1 VEIIYTN
8 GMITINET
16 IIVILVSFLVLVF
29 ILNRLMFRPLR
40 DVIAQRETHFAALD
54 RDITTV
60 RNKTTD
66 LSARLR
72 QKEETARQEGLILKN
87 ELETAANQQAKEI
100 VNITRGEITGLKE
113 STQKE
118 IDIQIAEAKKVIHQ
132 EAHRLSMEI
141 VSKILGREI
150 A

>member
-1 VEIIYTN
+1 MEIIYTN

-100 VNITRGEITGLKE
+100 VDITRGEIAGLKE

>member
-1 VEIIYTN
+1 MEIIYTN

-16 IIVILVSFLVLVF
+16 IVVILVSFLVLVF

>member
-1 VEIIYTN
+1 MEIIYTN